1 MLVESDRWG
10 EEKGQCGE
18 SERERERETDGS
30 RKNLAGH
37 SRESG
42 KPKNVSRRRTQ
53 REGRQSSEGQG
64 GNDRKRLNIPPV
76 RTGLTGTRLNSTLGQ
91 SGNING

>member
-1 MLVESDRWG
+1 MLVETDRWG

-18 SERERERETDGS
+18 SERERERN
-30 RKNLAGH
+30 RWQQK
-37 SRESG
+37 ESCWAQQG
-42 KPKNVSRRRTQ
+42 VWKAKKCQQKEDT
-53 REGRQSSEGQG
+53 EKAGRQSSEGQG